1 MHQKPL
7 CCSTDA
13 TGRWAGKQFSIV
25 PLKEGRALD
34 AYLDK
39 QVRSNALVSSL
50 SAHSTRHAAAGAD
63 HKGTS
68 STRADQQ
75 HKG

>member
-1 MHQKPL
+1 MYMQPL
-7 CCSTDA
+7 PRSTDA
-13 TGRWAGKQFSIV
+13 TGRWQGKQFCIV
-25 PLKEGRALD
+25 PLKEGRAPD

-50 SAHSTRHAAAGAD
+50 PANRTRHAAAAAG
-63 HKGTS
+63 
-68 STRADQQ
+68 ADQQ